1 MPEKSGSDWLQVAK
15 DFYANTQF
23 PNCIG
28 ALDGKH
34 VRIKNP
40 DNCGSS
46 FYNYKEF
53 FSIVLMA
60 LVDSGCSFTAIDV
73 GAAGKSSD
81 SNVFK
86 KSNLCKKLDS
96 GELKLPNPCPLP
108 NDNSRICMPY
118 VIVSDEAFALTENVL
133 RPYPNKNLTGQQRV
147 FNYRLSR
154 ARRSVECTFG
164 IMANTWRIFH
174 RPLDVKPEFCDV
186 IVKACCILH
195 NYVKKHEGV
204 NFEETL
210 YECPMNDIDRVGT
223 RCNMRGKT
231 VRDHFASYFTS
242 PQGAVSWQYN
252 KM

>member
-46 FYNYKEF
+46 FYNYKQF
-53 FSIVLMA
+53 FSIVLMV

-86 KSNLCKKLDS
+86 KSNLC
-96 GELKLPNPCPLP
+96 
-108 NDNSRICMPY
+108 
-118 VIVSDEAFALTENVL
+118 
-133 RPYPNKNLTGQQRV
+133 
-147 FNYRLSR
+147 
-154 ARRSVECTFG
+154 
-164 IMANTWRIFH
+164 
-174 RPLDVKPEFCDV
+174 
-186 IVKACCILH
+186 
-195 NYVKKHEGV
+195 
-204 NFEETL
+204 
-210 YECPMNDIDRVGT
+210 
-223 RCNMRGKT
+223 
-231 VRDHFASYFTS
+231 
-242 PQGAVSWQYN
+242 
-252 KM
+252 